1 VILNALFAH
10 PPAMAAVDVYETGS
24 LIAGYTYRTNGEC
37 ASSLTALMR
46 THL

>member
-1 VILNALFAH
+1 
-10 PPAMAAVDVYETGS
+10 MAAVDAYETGS
-24 LIAGYTYRTNGEC
+24 LIAGYTYRTIGEC